1 MVDDPRR
8 FLARWSRRK
17 AEHRDGQA
25 AKAEP
30 QETPTAKP
38 TATGAVVQESIPD
51 PSATGRALD
60 ESDVAESA
68 PPSAESAEQLP
79 KIDELTPESDFR
91 PFMRDEVD
99 PSTRN
104 AALQRLFA
112 DPHFN
117 RICDMDIDIEDFTK
131 FDPIPQAMLRMME
144 QARSLGFFA
153 DEENPEKPTQALAD
167 GDRTPPGSTSE
178 SSAQAAIADRQQAD
192 SQQHA

>member
-1 MVDDPRR
+1 M
-8 FLARWSRRK
+8 L
-17 AEHRDGQA
+17 
-25 AKAEP
+25 
-30 QETPTAKP
+30 
-38 TATGAVVQESIPD
+38 
-51 PSATGRALD
+51 
-60 ESDVAESA
+60 
-68 PPSAESAEQLP
+68 
-79 KIDELTPESDFR
+79 FR
-91 PFMRDEVD
+91 S
-99 PSTRN
+99 STRN

-117 RICDMDIDIEDFTK
+117 RICDMNIDIEDFTK

-192 SQQHA
+192 SQQRAALQQERSVPDSTATPVHDRLESTLPEQSLEQSTVDKREG